1 MAETPNKLTLA
12 EIDGAIRDIME
23 GGQKVVVGDR
33 EYHAADLDDLR
44 KLRNEVAA
52 SERSEHGTMFQRVT
66 FGRVS

>member
-12 EIDGAIRDIME
+12 EIDGAIRNIME

-52 SERSEHGTMFQRVT
+52 AERSERGTMFQRVT